1 MFRQFVEESV
11 RNMIIGSIVLVL
23 ASMYGGD
30 ALGSWFYAEG
40 ERTQDDGD
48 YREGNVNFNLEG
60 YEYEWDNSGD
70 NNDSGGGR
78 PDYDDNDCKTLE
90 GLLDS
95 GGGDCDELYDLMQG
109 KIKNLLYIVILAG
122 LAALY
127 FLNEGDREKGAMA
140 CLAMGGAGLLAVVV
154 FAVSFPD
161 ALDDDTEAFETVD
174 EDPSLFGDND
184 DFESDSS
191 WETEV
196 NWRPGFALALVGLSG
211 ILGMAAYSAVKN

>member
-1 MFRQFVEESV
+1 MDETS
-11 RNMIIGSIVLVL
+11 RNMIIASIALVL

-30 ALGSWFYAEG
+30 ALGSRFYAEG

-48 YREGNVNFNLEG
+48 SIEGNVNFNLEG
-60 YEYEWDNSGD
+60 YEYEWEISGH
-70 NNDSGGGR
+70 NDESGGEKQ
-78 PDYDDNDCKTLE
+78 DYDDNDCK
-90 GLLDS
+90 LDS
-95 GGGDCDELYDLMQG
+95 SQFTNESNGGGDCDELYDLMQG

-122 LAALY
+122 FAALY

-174 EDPSLFGDND
+174 EDSSLFGDND